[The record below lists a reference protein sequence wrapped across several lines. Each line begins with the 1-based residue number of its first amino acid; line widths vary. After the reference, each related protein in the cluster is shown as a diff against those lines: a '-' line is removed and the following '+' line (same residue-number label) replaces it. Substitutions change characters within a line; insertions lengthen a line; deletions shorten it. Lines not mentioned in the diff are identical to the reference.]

1 VKSFT
6 AYEWLYVIRYTL
18 PLFVTLLVPAH
29 QIQILADIFVLT
41 LKWCSPVLKRD
52 VLPLLQEKY
61 TSTMRLVRTE
71 LNLTTCD
78 LNYHMPTHNHRLI
91 KLWGPMIGYW
101 GWAWS
106 AKTNNSRRLLTIPTK
121 RMWRT
126 SS

>member
-1 VKSFT
+1 MKSFT

-61 TSTMRLVRTE
+61 TSTMRLVR
-71 LNLTTCD
+71 
-78 LNYHMPTHNHRLI
+78 